1 MPIAPTDFRECL
13 RHFASGVTVVT
24 IKAGQEI
31 HGLTVSAFTSISP
44 EPPLIAVVIDQRHTA
59 YQILEREEA
68 VFAVNILRQDQ
79 ADLSDCFAWKKEGD
93 RFSQGEW
100 STAVTGAPV
109 LTDAAAWLDCTVHSR
124 SPAGTHT
131 IYVGE
136 IQASRVPS
144 EGTPPLVYWNRSY
157 RRLGQEEEPDLAG

>member
-1 MPIAPTDFRECL
+1 MPIAPADFRDSL

-24 IKAGQEI
+24 MKASQGI
-31 HGLTVSAFTSISP
+31 HGLTVSAFISISP
-44 EPPLIAVVIDQRHTA
+44 EPPLIAVAIDQRHTA
-59 YQILEREEA
+59 HRILERQEA

-79 ADLSDCFAWKKEGD
+79 ADLADCFAWKKEGD
-93 RFSQGEW
+93 RFSRGDW
-100 STAVTGAPV
+100 STAATGAPV

-136 IQASRVPS
+136 VQASRVPR
-144 EGTPPLVYWNRSY
+144 EGTPPLVYWNRDY
-157 RRLGQEEEPDLAG
+157 RRLEPAEGP